1 MEVHHHT
8 HTPRKKFRHYFWEFF
23 MLFLAVTAGF
33 FVENQR
39 EHYIEHRREKQ
50 FMASMANDLR
60 NDTSRLSFNIAARN
74 ERQKSLDTLISLM
87 NLDNREIY
95 ANDIYFHAITAA
107 RTLRIRFL
115 PNDGTMLQLKNS
127 GAFRLVRNR
136 KIVDSLANY
145 DVNVRNFMRQGEV
158 EEIIIHEYRLE
169 AAKIFNALEYYKIID
184 ADGTVF
190 RPTVNLVLPKFDA
203 SLLKGWNY
211 KTYMMYG
218 INTANRRDARNLLRQ
233 ATTLLKL
240 LKEEYDLK

>member
-50 FMASMANDLR
+50 FMNSMANDIR
-60 NDTSRLSFNIAARN
+60 SDTARLSINIMARN
-74 ERQKSLDTLISLM
+74 EREKSFDTLIRYM
-87 NLDNREIY
+87 NLNNRDEY
-95 ANDIYFHAITAA
+95 ANDIYYHAITAA

-136 KIVDSLANY
+136 EIVDSLAAY
-145 DVNVRNFMRQGEV
+145 DVSVRNFMRQGEV
-158 EEIIIHEYRLE
+158 EESIIHSYRGE
-169 AAKIFNALEYYKIID
+169 AAKVFNALEYYKITD
-184 ADGTVF
+184 ENGAVS
-190 RPTVNLVLPKFDA
+190 RPTTNLVLPKFDV
-203 SLLKGWNY
+203 SLLREWNY
-211 KTYMMYG
+211 RIYGMYG
-218 INTANRRDARNLLRQ
+218 INMASRRDGRALLKQ
-233 ATTLLKL
+233 ATNLLKL
-240 LKEEYDLK
+240 LEEEYDIK